1 MSKTRTSRE
10 LLAGIFNVAKEVM
23 DENPRISLNEI
34 ARWNLLVASFVSS
47 YQRHSNYVPTKMQ
60 SFCLEL
66 DEIHPITD
74 SSGHGIFLTWDFVEN
89 SKDVSVELD
98 QIKNLM
104 NGFGEKTL
112 LSKDEALFCK
122 LALNTMLNKVELI
135 AQTRF
140 KNGEHNNEKIASNE
154 TMYYH
159 AQWLNSAFTDEDF
172 YEIVNNPNFDE
183 ADHQRIYKD
192 FLLIPEDKAKIMNE
206 FDLATNS
213 IFKIFKNSKDRNLEL
228 EF

>member
-1 MSKTRTSRE
+1 MSETRTSRE

-23 DENPRISLNEI
+23 DESPGISRNEI
-34 ARWNLLVASFVSS
+34 AQWNLLVASFVSS

-60 SFCLEL
+60 SFCLEF

-74 SSGHGIFLTWDFVEN
+74 SSESSLFLTWDFVEN
-89 SKDVSVELD
+89 GKDLSIELGE
-98 QIKNLM
+98 IKELM
-104 NGFGEKTL
+104 NGFGKKIL
-112 LSKDEALFCK
+112 LSNDEALFCK
-122 LALNTMLNKVELI
+122 FALNTMLNKVELI
-135 AQTRF
+135 AQARF
-140 KNGEHNNEKIASNE
+140 KNSESNNERIAASQ
-154 TMYYH
+154 TMYDH
-159 AQWLNSAFTDEDF
+159 AESLNSAFRDECF
-172 YEIVNNPNFDE
+172 YDIVNNPDFDE
-183 ADHQRIYKD
+183 ANRQRTYKD